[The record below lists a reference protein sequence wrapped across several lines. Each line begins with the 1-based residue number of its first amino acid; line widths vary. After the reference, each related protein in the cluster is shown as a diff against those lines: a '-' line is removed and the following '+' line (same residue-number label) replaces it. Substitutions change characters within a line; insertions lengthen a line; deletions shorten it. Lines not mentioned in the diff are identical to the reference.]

1 MGRPH
6 VGQSNAKIKKNI
18 QASETTTYRV
28 AGWLSADVWD
38 DMMNS
43 YTSAPPEALEAIDQV
58 SQLMHKH
65 QIKITVSVDQRA
77 GEEPKE
83 WPTVMRFTLNPNE
96 PEVKEDDP
104 FAI

>member
-1 MGRPH
+1 
-6 VGQSNAKIKKNI
+6 
-18 QASETTTYRV
+18 
-28 AGWLSADVWD
+28 
-38 DMMNS
+38 
-43 YTSAPPEALEAIDQV
+43 
-58 SQLMHKH
+58 MHKH